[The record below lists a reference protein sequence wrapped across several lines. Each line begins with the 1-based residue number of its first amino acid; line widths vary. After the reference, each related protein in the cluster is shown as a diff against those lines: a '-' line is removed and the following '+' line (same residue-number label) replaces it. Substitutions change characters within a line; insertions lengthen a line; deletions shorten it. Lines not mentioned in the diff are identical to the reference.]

1 MGYVIPIKGSK
12 PGGNMNKSVYVE
24 EIKRLTKILRA
35 MHRDLTVN
43 YLYAKHLEGRYYIHS
58 RATKAQL
65 EGLYEDIV
73 NYISDNHLGI

>member
-1 MGYVIPIKGSK
+1 MLPIRQEVI
-12 PGGNMNKSVYVE
+12 MNKKVYVE
-24 EIKRLTKILRA
+24 EIKRLTAILRELNK
-35 MHRDLTVN
+35 DLMVN

-73 NYISDNHLGI
+73 NYISDSHLGI